1 MLMNSFYLFIYLLSN
16 PLFFKFVAMK
26 FNQGNQKE
34 NIEVLGTIKP
44 TLKSLMS
51 IILMVHIWPR
61 SCLMAL
67 GSICILLDELLC
79 QILRLIK
86 NFL

>member
-44 TLKSLMS
+44 TLKS
-51 IILMVHIWPR
+51 
-61 SCLMAL
+61 
-67 GSICILLDELLC
+67 
-79 QILRLIK
+79 
-86 NFL
+86 